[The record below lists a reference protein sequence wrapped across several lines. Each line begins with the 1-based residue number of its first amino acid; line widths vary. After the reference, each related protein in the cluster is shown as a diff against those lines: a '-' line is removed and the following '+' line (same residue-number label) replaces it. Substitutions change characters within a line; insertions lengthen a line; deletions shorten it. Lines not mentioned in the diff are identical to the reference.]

1 MTDQMEAMLNET
13 EGVFAERMAPML
25 EFIEGLETELQ
36 VLIDRG
42 ASSQG
47 LLDYVTEKMD
57 DLMEDV
63 SGRSKRG

>member
-36 VLIDRG
+36 VLIDQG

-57 DLMEDV
+57 EMMEGV